1 MRCQKIALVSMN
13 NKINNCVRNHYFV
26 AFFSTLLI
34 AIALIIGGFLMPP
47 QGEIDGSVLKGV
59 GELFL
64 WPALAFGAKALDDN
78 KKIQMQHGN
87 TTITVGS
94 HMPPPPEGEEEEPEL
109 EELVGEEEGE

>member
-1 MRCQKIALVSMN
+1 MKEKL
-13 NKINNCVRNHYFV
+13 NNCLRNHYFV
-26 AFFSTLLI
+26 AFFTTLVI
-34 AIALIIGGFLMPP
+34 AVGLIIGGFLTPP

-64 WPALAFGAKALDDN
+64 WPTLAFACKALDDN

-87 TTITVGS
+87 TTITVGA
-94 HMPPPPEGEEEEPEL
+94 HVPPPPPVEEEDPEV

>member
-1 MRCQKIALVSMN
+1 MKEKL
-13 NKINNCVRNHYFV
+13 NNCLRNHYFV
-26 AFFSTLLI
+26 AFFTTLVI
-34 AIALIIGGFLMPP
+34 SVGLIIGGFLTPP

-64 WPALAFGAKALDDN
+64 WPTLAFACKALDDN

-94 HMPPPPEGEEEEPEL
+94 HMPPPPEGEEGEPEL

>member
-1 MRCQKIALVSMN
+1 MARKFYYDHDGEKLGPVSGQE
-13 NKINNCVRNHYFV
+13 
-26 AFFSTLLI
+26 LLHLR
-34 AIALIIGGFLMPP
+34 A

-87 TTITVGS
+87 TTITVGA
-94 HMPPPPEGEEEEPEL
+94 HVPPPPPEGEVEDAEV

>member
-1 MRCQKIALVSMN
+1 MN

-78 KKIQMQHGN
+78 KKIQMQHGS
-87 TTITVGS
+87 TTITVGA
-94 HMPPPPEGEEEEPEL
+94 HVPPPPPEGEEEEPEL